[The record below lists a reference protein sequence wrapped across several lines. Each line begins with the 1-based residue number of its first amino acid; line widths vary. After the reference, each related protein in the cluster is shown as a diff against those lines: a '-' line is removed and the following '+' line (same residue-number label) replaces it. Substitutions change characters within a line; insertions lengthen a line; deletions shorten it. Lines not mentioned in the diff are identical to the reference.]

1 MKTYLFEEILL
12 SIPENLNE
20 IKIVFSALLAQK
32 KTSIVSFIN
41 PEIFL
46 MQQKNHELHEYFKT
60 VDRNFPDGI
69 GLLRAIN
76 KKCGTHYGTESRFP
90 GTDFFDYLPDDKICR
105 IYLYGS
111 KIENLES
118 AKIRLEETHPNIRII
133 EWTFGYTKFD
143 GDFLVQ
149 KINAARPDILIVCK
163 GCPLQ
168 EQWIAENKSKLN
180 VPLVF
185 GNGGA
190 VDFWSGAAKR
200 APAFVIRHGFEWLW
214 RLFASFSFKRL
225 MRQFRLVRFAV
236 NARCGKYDVKEI
248 VQAESY
254 VIKEVPL

>member
-1 MKTYLFEEILL
+1 MKQYCFEEIPLTVPESLTEMRELFSRLL
-12 SIPENLNE
+12 TERQRTVI
-20 IKIVFSALLAQK
+20 
-32 KTSIVSFIN
+32 SFIN

-46 MQQKNHELHEYFKT
+46 AQQTDSALHDYFAHT
-60 VDRNFPDGI
+60 QYNFIDGI
-69 GLLRAIN
+69 GLLCAIN

-90 GTDFFDYLPDDKICR
+90 GTDFFSYLPPGR
-105 IYLYGS
+105 SVSVYLYGS
-111 KIENLES
+111 RIEH
-118 AKIRLEETHPNIRII
+118 LEEAKERIERQFPSVQI
-133 EWTFGYTKFD
+133 AEWTFGYTKFD

-200 APAFVIRHGFEWLW
+200 APSFVIRHGFEWLW
-214 RLFASFSFKRL
+214 RLFASFSLKRL
-225 MRQFRLVRFAV
+225 QRQLRLVRFAV
-236 NARCGKYDVKEI
+236 NARCGKYDVREI
-248 VQAESY
+248 VQAD
-254 VIKEVPL
+254 L